1 MERHV
6 CSVFSGSL
14 GFPLK
19 NSWVSLWHA
28 IKIGLAIHGCKS
40 WKGTPHRPSL
50 LTHSLRSVWSQQNKF
65 NRKRTTSDFFMFFE
79 KSRRLLFYRHVFS
92 LPLPVSYW
100 SRLNQECGKPA
111 SSHKGDRAAGIRK
124 STFLKKNIWEG
135 EEVATSRMSYV
146 WITEHPKHMAKSK
159 SVQREREPCNFIPG
173 SYIFRFFSSKPA
185 PVSGLLRASACVY
198 LWWLTLARTPSKVF
212 LCATEL
218 QERTAQSF

>member
-1 MERHV
+1 MTRHQNRPRHPWVQIVERNTTALPYWPIHWGRYGH
-6 CSVFSGSL
+6 S
-14 GFPLK
+14 K
-19 NSWVSLWHA
+19 INSIVKELHQ
-28 IKIGLAIHGCKS
+28 I
-40 WKGTPHRPSL
+40 
-50 LTHSLRSVWSQQNKF
+50 
-65 NRKRTTSDFFMFFE
+65 FFMFFE

-146 WITEHPKHMAKSK
+146 WITEHPKHMAKNK

-173 SYIFRFFSSKPA
+173 SYIFRFFILQTCSRIRLITSFSVC
-185 PVSGLLRASACVY
+185 VSLMIDAG
-198 LWWLTLARTPSKVF
+198 
-212 LCATEL
+212 
-218 QERTAQSF
+218 